1 MEQQLSHRR
10 VNIGRE
16 GSLSHRGTGLDRRLL
31 AYAAAGAGAIGC
43 IPSAHASIVYTPA
56 HVVVTDAG
64 LRLDLNNDGIADF
77 NITNIGSFFSRS
89 LEVNGNQNPGAGIL
103 REPDFEAVPLSSGS
117 PIGLDSP
124 EPFARVQFRSLKMA
138 RAYCSCQNSE
148 GYYVVGVWA
157 NTKDKYLGLRFEFN
171 GQAHFGWARVSV
183 KASPYGKPTIQVTLT
198 GYAYETSPNTTI
210 NAGDQ
215 GPDSEIRGAL
225 PANKT
230 IQPFRASSSGS
241 LGLLSLGANGI
252 DVWRR
257 EGKVSTA

>member
-1 MEQQLSHRR
+1 MAKELSHRR
-10 VNIGRE
+10 SNIERE
-16 GSLSHRGTGLDRRLL
+16 RNFPRRGTSLDRRLL

-43 IPSAHASIVYTPA
+43 VPSARADIVYTPA
-56 HVVVTDAG
+56 HVVVTNAG
-64 LRLDLNNDGIADF
+64 LRLDLNNDGITDF
-77 NITNIGSFFSRS
+77 NITNIGSFFSRN

-103 REPDFEAVPLSSGS
+103 RQPDFEALPLSSGA

-124 EPFARVQFRSLKMA
+124 EPFARVQSRSLKMA

-157 NTKDKYLGLRFEFN
+157 NTKDKYLGVRFEFN
-171 GQAHFGWARVSV
+171 GQAHFGWVRLSV

-198 GYAYETSPNTTI
+198 GYAYETTPNTTI

-215 GPDSEIRGAL
+215 GPNSALRGAP
-225 PANKT
+225 PANET
-230 IQPFRASSSGS
+230 VQPDREASSGS

-252 DVWRR
+252 HVWRR
-257 EGKVSTA
+257 DRLTR